1 MSTQI
6 TTAFVQ
12 QYKDNVMHLAQQN
25 GSRLRACVTEEAVTG
40 ESVLFDLIGQT
51 AAQKRTTRHGDT
63 PLVETPHTRRKCI
76 LADYEWADLIDQQDR
91 VRLLGDPKSDYVL
104 AGGMAMGRAM
114 DDVIIAAFNATA
126 ITGKDGSGTA
136 TLPSGQKISAAAA
149 GLTIAKLRAADKAL
163 NKGEVEKEERFIV
176 TTAEQIEDLLAT
188 TEVTSSDYNTVK
200 ALKQGEIDTFLGF
213 KFIHSERLP
222 LDGSGNRLCF
232 AWQRRGIRLGVG
244 LDMVTRIDERSDKSY
259 ATQIYVAQ
267 TIGAVRMEEARV
279 VEIACVE

>member
-12 QYKDNVMHLAQQN
+12 QYKDNVMHLSQQK
-25 GSRLRACVTEEAVTG
+25 GSRLRACVTEEHVTG
-40 ESVLFDLIGQT
+40 ESVFFDLIGQT

-76 LADYEWADLIDQQDR
+76 LADY
-91 VRLLGDPKSDYVL
+91 VL
-104 AGGMAMGRAM
+104 AGGMAMGRAY

-126 ITGKDGSGTA
+126 ITGKDGTGTA
-136 TLPSGQKISAAAA
+136 TLPAGQKISAAAA

-244 LDMVTRIDERSDKSY
+244 MDMTTRIDERSDKSY
-259 ATQIYVAQ
+259 ATQIYLSQ